1 LDEITTNSYPACY
14 NSLDRLSVGYAI
26 NAINKD
32 QATPLLQTYEGQK
45 QLSPENRAVG
55 VTDDLLT
62 LGRKAFYSET
72 FGNEVFQKDG
82 VGALDLLT
90 LGRKAFYS
98 ETFGNEVFQKDG
110 VGALDSPINPVTLE
124 NSSTKFTQRPVNPV

>member
-1 LDEITTNSYPACY
+1 MATTSYPAWH

-32 QATPLLQTYEGQK
+32 QATRVLQTDERQK
-45 QLSPENRAVG
+45 QLSPENRIVAV
-55 VTDDLLT
+55 TEDLLK

-72 FGNEVFQKDG
+72 FGNEVFQKD
-82 VGALDLLT
+82 A
-90 LGRKAFYS
+90 
-98 ETFGNEVFQKDG
+98 
-110 VGALDSPINPVTLE
+110 VGALDSTINPVTFQ

>member
-1 LDEITTNSYPACY
+1 MPLIKIRQHAFSKLMRDE
-14 NSLDRLSVGYAI
+14 
-26 NAINKD
+26 
-32 QATPLLQTYEGQK
+32 K
-45 QLSPENRAVG
+45 QLSPENRAVA
-55 VTDDLLT
+55 VTEDLL
-62 LGRKAFYSET
+62 K
-72 FGNEVFQKDG
+72 
-82 VGALDLLT
+82 

>member
-32 QATPLLQTYEGQK
+32 RATPLLQTYEGQK

-82 VGALDLLT
+82 VGALD
-90 LGRKAFYS
+90 
-98 ETFGNEVFQKDG
+98 
-110 VGALDSPINPVTLE
+110 SPINPVTLK